1 MTNPDLRAMA
11 TFDYPFTEEQAQ
23 AAYTEWGCNCGP
35 SALAFALQTSLD
47 KVHPAIP
54 DFDERRY
61 TSPSMMRAALAN
73 LGQRFMPIATPPVKQ
88 RFTSY
93 AHQEMFA
100 GPMTLVRIQWTGPW
114 IVDGKPQRWAAR
126 QTHWIAC
133 WSDAHDVWQG
143 GRRLVFD
150 CNGGMRT
157 FQSWQQ
163 GIVPLIVESVKR
175 ADGGWY
181 PANIWRFVA

>member
-1 MTNPDLRAMA
+1 MTL
-11 TFDYPFTEEQAQ
+11 DYPFTEEEAR
-23 AAYTEWGCNCGP
+23 AAHEEWGCNCGP
-35 SALAFALQTSLD
+35 TALAFALQKPLAD
-47 KVHPAIP
+47 VRDAIP
-54 DFDERRY
+54 SFDDRRY
-61 TSPSMMRAALAN
+61 TSPMMMRAALEYF
-73 LGQRFMPIATPPVKQ
+73 GQRFLAIAASRRDSAQIT
-88 RFTSY
+88 R
-93 AHQEMFA
+93 MFA

-133 WSDAHDVWQG
+133 WTDGSDVIEG

-157 FQSWQQ
+157 FGSWESE
-163 GIVPLIVESVKR
+163 IVPLITATVKR

-181 PANIWRFVA
+181 PANIWRLTSTGL